1 MSFLHDSWNTDLPN
15 PLCSNSQ
22 YFYDDSESTGHDLSQ
37 LMDLPLTEQ
46 SEDDS
51 QWQSVNDIVGQLPV
65 DQTGLSFSDAE
76 TQFPVNGMSSV
87 LNGES
92 FSDAETQRPD
102 DLQNMPVPVL
112 RLRFPSDGESD
123 SSDSSSHS
131 QRLLKRRKWT
141 SNNFSWYVNIFNISQ
156 EVNIFLFIFLF
167 YFRQEREL
175 KKFCWDFEIY
185 FMKQTI
191 IVSFYQSYLFFAK
204 IILLLNWN
212 YQFYFILFFF

>member
-1 MSFLHDSWNTDLPN
+1 
-15 PLCSNSQ
+15 
-22 YFYDDSESTGHDLSQ
+22 
-37 LMDLPLTEQ
+37 MDLPLTEQ

-92 FSDAETQRPD
+92 SSDAETQRPD
-102 DLQNMPVPVL
+102 DLQNIPVPVL

-131 QRLLKRRKWT
+131 ERLLKRRK
-141 SNNFSWYVNIFNISQ
+141 
-156 EVNIFLFIFLF
+156 
-167 YFRQEREL
+167 
-175 KKFCWDFEIY
+175 
-185 FMKQTI
+185 
-191 IVSFYQSYLFFAK
+191 
-204 IILLLNWN
+204 
-212 YQFYFILFFF
+212 